1 GQLEVLRTLLAEHG
15 VPLEHT
21 NTDGKTAL
29 HEAAQEGHVDCVR
42 LLLGSGAQVD
52 NLKKADWT
60 PLMLACTKEN
70 LAVVEELVKNG
81 ASLSLVN
88 KDGWTPFHIAC
99 RYIYMIENGVN
110 CASWK
115 NICREGHTFIVKFL
129 LDSDPGCWDRRS
141 KNGRTPLHTAGR
153 VYPSLCA
160 HRQCERGR

>member
-1 GQLEVLRTLLAEHG
+1 MMETTNELAMTANRHGGTPLLTAARRGQLEVLRTLLAEHG

-52 NLKKADWT
+52 SLKKADWT

-110 CASWK
+110 CFME
-115 NICREGHTFIVKFL
+115 NNL
-129 LDSDPGCWDRRS
+129 
-141 KNGRTPLHTAGR
+141 
-153 VYPSLCA
+153 
-160 HRQCERGR
+160 